1 MASSNDQAG
10 ASILYRYCEK
20 ERMTTL
26 PADLIFISY
35 SRRDSEI
42 MQRIVLYLRD
52 QGFKVWVD
60 NERLVPGTAIWEEEI
75 EKAIKASSTVLII
88 MSPDSKNSEWVRR
101 EISLADQYRK
111 HIMPVLVRGDEDAS
125 VTLRLATRQFVD
137 LRHNE
142 DKGLKSLY
150 NALFLY
156 RQNNKTQQ
164 DKNVVENPIEH
175 EVSDSP
181 LQRKEKTLQPA
192 YRRDTGRISA
202 TNEWNKVFLFALGW
216 LVAGGIGG
224 FAYSSISIDVLGDV
238 GNEVFGGLVGGFI
251 GGLVMMAAIQSKGS
265 GTLPKNLMSLLTGW
279 ALGGAIGWLIGFEL
293 TEAIGAGL
301 GMVIFVIIGLA
312 GTYGFNFIT
321 SNLGRVTG
329 ISAAWFIGEG
339 IGWLIARRWMIDS
352 LDIDDG
358 TSWAVGTALAWAIGG
373 IVLGWQILK
382 PRE

>member
-1 MASSNDQAG
+1 MP
-10 ASILYRYCEK
+10 E
-20 ERMTTL
+20 L
-26 PADLIFISY
+26 PDDSIFISY

-111 HIMPVLVRGDEDAS
+111 HIMPVLVRGDEDSS

-137 LRHNE
+137 LRQNE
-142 DKGLKSLY
+142 DKGLKSLH

-181 LQRKEKTLQPA
+181 LQRKEKTLQPV
-192 YRRDTGRISA
+192 YQRDTGRISA

-238 GNEVFGGLVGGFI
+238 GNELFGGLVGGFI
-251 GGLVMMAAIQSKGS
+251 GGLVVMAARQSMGS
-265 GTLPKNLMSLLTGW
+265 DAPPKSLASLLTSW
-279 ALGGAIGWLIGFEL
+279 TLGGALGWVIGFEL
-293 TEAIGAGL
+293 TEAIGAGI
-301 GMVIFVIIGLA
+301 GMVVFVIAGLA
-312 GTYGFNFIT
+312 GTYGFKYIT
-321 SNLGRVTG
+321 ANVGSVIG
-329 ISAAWFIGEG
+329 IATAWFLGEAF
-339 IGWLIARRWMIDS
+339 GWLVARRWMLDS
-352 LDIDDG
+352 LDIDQG

-373 IVLGWQILK
+373 FVLGWQMFK
-382 PRE
+382 VKVRE